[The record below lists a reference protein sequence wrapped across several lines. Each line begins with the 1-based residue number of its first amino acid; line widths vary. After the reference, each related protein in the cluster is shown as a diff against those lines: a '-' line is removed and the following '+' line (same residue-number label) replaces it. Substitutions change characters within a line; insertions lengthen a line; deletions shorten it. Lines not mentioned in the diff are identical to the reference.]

1 MIVSPEIDLTAREDA
16 ELAERL
22 AKYKDSL
29 SSEQVKALV
38 KETAELKAYQ
48 EEPSTKE
55 DLEKIPMLGR
65 EDIKRQS
72 EPFSYKVKEE
82 EKTTVVH
89 SPMFTS
95 GIAYIKLL
103 FDMNVI
109 PKEDLPYASLLKS
122 VLGYVDTE
130 NFTYRDLT
138 SEIHLNSGGLDFY
151 VSSWEDLNEKGAF
164 KGAFTAGIKVL
175 YEK

>member
-1 MIVSPEIDLTAREDA
+1 
-16 ELAERL
+16 
-22 AKYKDSL
+22 
-29 SSEQVKALV
+29 
-38 KETAELKAYQ
+38 
-48 EEPSTKE
+48 
-55 DLEKIPMLGR
+55 MLGR

-109 PKEDLPYASLLKS
+109 PKEDLPYASLLSS
-122 VLGYVDTE
+122 VLG
-130 NFTYRDLT
+130 LC
-138 SEIHLNSGGLDFY
+138 GLQKIY
-151 VSSWEDLNEKGAF
+151 LP
-164 KGAFTAGIKVL
+164 GILPVRSI
-175 YEK
+175 

>member
-48 EEPSTKE
+48 EESSTKE
-55 DLEKIPMLGR
+55 NLEKIPMLGR

-103 FDMNVI
+103 LI
-109 PKEDLPYASLLKS
+109 
-122 VLGYVDTE
+122 
-130 NFTYRDLT
+130 
-138 SEIHLNSGGLDFY
+138 
-151 VSSWEDLNEKGAF
+151 
-164 KGAFTAGIKVL
+164 
-175 YEK
+175 

>member
-1 MIVSPEIDLTAREDA
+1 
-16 ELAERL
+16 
-22 AKYKDSL
+22 
-29 SSEQVKALV
+29 
-38 KETAELKAYQ
+38 
-48 EEPSTKE
+48 
-55 DLEKIPMLGR
+55 MLGR

-109 PKEDLPYASLLKS
+109 PKEDLPYASLLKFCFR
-122 VLGYVDTE
+122 LCGY
-130 NFTYRDLT
+130 RK
-138 SEIHLNSGGLDFY
+138 FY
-151 VSSWEDLNEKGAF
+151 LPGS
-164 KGAFTAGIKVL
+164 
-175 YEK
+175 YQ